1 MRPPLAPTIWTMRWL
16 LVDGFNLV
24 FRSHFAMERS
34 NLRRPSDQFP
44 TGALHGWMKSL
55 LDLREGEQP
64 DRCAVFFDL
73 GGSTR
78 HLAVLPEYK
87 AQRDETPDE
96 IVQQLPE
103 IKRLTSLLGFQ
114 TFEQRGVEADDLIAT
129 AVRILAAA
137 GDECIIVSADKDFGQ
152 CVGGPV
158 WQLAPP
164 PTANPGLGWR
174 RMDVAAVTTKFG
186 VPPERIPDYLALVGD
201 ASDNIPGLKGVGPKT
216 AVKWLTDYGSLEG
229 VLAAA
234 EIIQPER
241 FRAQIKTDA
250 ERIRGNLQLVTFQ
263 TDFEFTPGS
272 PVSEDVAGVERFLQ
286 EMEMH
291 STLRRYQTKHGR
303 AVPEIPSAPTKPAGK
318 PAAPPPV
325 GPAQGELF

>member
-1 MRPPLAPTIWTMRWL
+1 MRWL
-16 LVDGFNLV
+16 LIDGFNLV

-55 LDLREGEQP
+55 QDLREGEKP

-73 GGSTR
+73 GGSDR

-87 AQRDETPDE
+87 AQRDDTPEE

-103 IKRLTSLLGFQ
+103 IKRLTALLGFQ
-114 TFEQRGVEADDLIAT
+114 VFERRGVEADDLIAT
-129 AVRILAAA
+129 AVRILSAA
-137 GDECIIVSADKDFGQ
+137 GDECVIVSADKDFGQ

-158 WQLAPP
+158 VQLAPP
-164 PTANPGLGWR
+164 PTANPAMGWR
-174 RMDVAAVTTKFG
+174 RLDPAAVTEKFG
-186 VPPERIPDYLALVGD
+186 VPPARIADYLALVGD

-216 AVKWLTDYGSLEG
+216 AVKWLTEYGDLAG

-234 EIIQPER
+234 DTLQPER
-241 FRAQIKTDA
+241 FREQVKA
-250 ERIRGNLQLVTFQ
+250 EAARIRANLKLVTFQ
-263 TDFEFTPGS
+263 TDFEFTPGA
-272 PVSEDVAGVERFLQ
+272 PVAEDVAGVEAFLA

-291 STLRRYQTKHGR
+291 STLRRYQAKHGR
-303 AVPEIPSAPTKPAGK
+303 AEAVPEPAPLAKEASKPKAK
-318 PAAPPPV
+318 PAAD
-325 GPAQGELF
+325 ARQGELF